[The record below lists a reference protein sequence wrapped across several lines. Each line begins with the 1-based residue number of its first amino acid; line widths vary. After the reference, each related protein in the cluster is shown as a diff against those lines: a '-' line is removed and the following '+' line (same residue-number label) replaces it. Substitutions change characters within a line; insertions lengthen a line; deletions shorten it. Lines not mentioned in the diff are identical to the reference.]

1 MFRFRA
7 VICALLFLCYFN
19 NAQLETTTM
28 LPEEFSESVTTEMA
42 VSQTTTESTT
52 TKSPPTERVTA
63 TKSPPTERVTA
74 TNLKN
79 SIPTLAPNSKTTS
92 SGRTAEARIPSNV
105 LFSPARAIEALAN
118 PADLENVV
126 NDGKTNKE
134 VRKSSPEIEVSAYSE
149 LLRTHTQITQMQAT
163 HTHTQDQSTHT
174 YSLFL

>member
-1 MFRFRA
+1 MFQFRA

-19 NAQLETTTM
+19 NAQPETTTV

-63 TKSPPTERVTA
+63 T
-74 TNLKN
+74 NLKN
-79 SIPTLAPNSKTTS
+79 SIPTSAPNSKTTS
-92 SGRTAEARIPSNV
+92 PGRTAEARIPSNV

-134 VRKSSPEIEVSAYSE
+134 VRKSSHVFAFWVGNNVVELQFAYWVIS
-149 LLRTHTQITQMQAT
+149 
-163 HTHTQDQSTHT
+163 DN
-174 YSLFL
+174 